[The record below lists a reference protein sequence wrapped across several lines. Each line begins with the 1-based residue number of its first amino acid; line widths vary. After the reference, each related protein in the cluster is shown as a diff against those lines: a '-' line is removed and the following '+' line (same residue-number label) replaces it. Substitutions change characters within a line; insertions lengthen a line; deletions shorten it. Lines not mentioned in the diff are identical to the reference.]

1 MLQGNTYRTYLTY
14 FTYHTYLTHPYLKKE
29 KTKKVTSNKKH

>member
-14 FTYHTYLTHPYLKKE
+14 FTYHTYLTPYLKKE
-29 KTKKVTSNKKH
+29 KQKSNIK